1 MLPVRLKPD
10 PSVIRSPRRIIRRCR
25 PDLPVPN
32 SLRGGG
38 ALKSRG
44 EALRD
49 YVVRRLLLM
58 VPTFLGITFFT
69 FLLCQFV
76 PGGQIDQLR
85 LALAGGGAIGEMAA
99 TGDGRAQLDMPEEQ
113 LARLREYYGFDKPF
127 LIAYGGWLWDAVRL
141 DLGESFRYNEPVI
154 EVIAERLPVSIYY
167 GLMTAFFT
175 YGICIPLG
183 IIKAIRHRTSVDNLT
198 SVLIFIGYA
207 VPGFAL
213 GAVLSNLLA
222 VRYDIFPLG
231 GFRSPDF
238 ADLTLLGQMLDIL
251 WHSALPLIA
260 YLAGSFAITTMLM
273 KNSLIENM
281 SSDYVRTA
289 LAKGLT
295 RRRAVFVHALRN
307 SLIPLA
313 TSLGGLLGI
322 FLTGSFLI
330 ERVFNIQG
338 VGLLSFEAIQARD
351 FPIVM
356 GFLVLSSVLLML
368 GNLLS
373 DLAVATVDPRVR
385 FE

>member
-1 MLPVRLKPD
+1 
-10 PSVIRSPRRIIRRCR
+10 
-25 PDLPVPN
+25 
-32 SLRGGG
+32 
-38 ALKSRG
+38 LKSRG

-58 VPTFLGITFFT
+58 IPTFIGITFFT
-69 FLLCQFV
+69 FLLTQFV

-85 LALAGGGAIGEMAA
+85 MALAGAGGVGEVGLGA
-99 TGDGRAQLDMPEEQ
+99 GDARLQLDIPEEQ
-113 LARLREYYGFDKPF
+113 LARLREYYGFDRPF
-127 LIAYGGWLWDAVRL
+127 LVAYGSWLWDVLRL
-141 DLGESFRYNEPVI
+141 DLGMSFRYNEPVTR
-154 EVIAERLPVSIYY
+154 VIAERLPISVYY

-183 IIKAIRHRTSVDNLT
+183 IVKAIRHRTTVDNAT

-222 VRYDIFPLG
+222 VHFEIFPLG
-231 GFRSPDF
+231 GFQSADAATMSPIGRAVDV
-238 ADLTLLGQMLDIL
+238 L
-251 WHSALPLIA
+251 WHSVLPLTA
-260 YLAGSFAITTMLM
+260 YLVGSFAVTTMLM
-273 KNSLIENM
+273 KNSLMENM
-281 SSDYVRTA
+281 SADYVKTA

-295 RRRAVFVHALRN
+295 WRRAVFVHALRN

-313 TSLGGLLGI
+313 TSVGGLLGI

-338 VGLLSFEAIQARD
+338 VGLLAFEAIQTRD
-351 FPIVM
+351 FPVVM
-356 GFLVLSSVLLML
+356 GFLVISSVILMV
-368 GNLLS
+368 GNLVS
-373 DLAVATVDPRVR
+373 DLAVATADPRVR